1 MNTSNTE
8 YIVVPAQ
15 DLPTTAIVR
24 YWTDVYAYLPY
35 FQDRWNTLHDPTIH
49 DALEN
54 SLDDDT
60 LTFFAFRPMQDL
72 TPLGEFTL
80 EPLGRGI
87 FLTHYSSN
95 PTVRLSLADK
105 FEASIYFH
113 RLVFDTQASAL
124 FGLTPLQNKK
134 AIATALRFGYK
145 KVDTIKNAAS
155 HRGEPTDA
163 TLTIFTRERFYTIYG
178 DRP

>member
-1 MNTSNTE
+1 MKDQQ
-8 YIVVPAQ
+8 YIVMPAKE
-15 DLPTTAIVR
+15 LPVSTIIR
-24 YWTDVYAYLPY
+24 YWSDLHANLPY
-35 FQDRWNTLHDPTIH
+35 FLDRWNDYIDPTIG
-49 DALEN
+49 DAFEHTFDN
-54 SLDDDT
+54 AT
-60 LTFFAFRPMQDL
+60 LTFFAFRPKQDL

-95 PTVRLSLADK
+95 PTVQLPLADK
-105 FEASIYFH
+105 FEISIYFH

-124 FGLTPLQNKK
+124 FGLTPRQNKK

-145 KVDTIKNAAS
+145 KIDTIKNAAS